1 MLDKLKSKNIGII
14 LIVVFAIHFIIEFG
28 QMFATL
34 PSLIIIPFIILDIFK
49 RDFLIYLFLFIL
61 FTMSKAKDE
70 TKKIV
75 FKIISILIVV
85 GLVISIFQFDMSSMF
100 QKIELA
106 CSLVYSVLIILML
119 FQYGKDNDKLFNICT
134 VTSILT
140 VIVMYVSFIFEKID
154 FESKSE
160 NVKLL
165 IDYASL
171 IITVLLPLYFN
182 AYLKENKKKL
192 VVVESENNI

>member
-14 LIVVFAIHFIIEFG
+14 LIVVFAIHCIIEFG

-34 PSLIIIPFIILDIFK
+34 PSLIIIPIIILDIFK
-49 RDFLIYLFLFIL
+49 SDFLIYLFLFIL

-119 FQYGKDNDKLFNICT
+119 TQYGKDNDKLFNICT

-154 FESKSE
+154 YESKSE

-182 AYLKENKKKL
+182 AYLKENKKKI

>member
-28 QMFATL
+28 QMFATF
-34 PSLIIIPFIILDIFK
+34 PSLIIIPFIILNIFK
-49 RDFLIYLFLFIL
+49 SDFLIYLFLFIL
-61 FTMSKAKDE
+61 FTMSKAKDK

-75 FKIISILIVV
+75 FKIISILIVL

-100 QKIELA
+100 QKIELT
-106 CSLVYSVLIILML
+106 CSLAYSVLIILML

-140 VIVMYVSFIFEKID
+140 VIVMYVSFIFQKID
-154 FESKSE
+154 YESKSE

>member
-14 LIVVFAIHFIIEFG
+14 LTVVFAIHFIIEFG
-28 QMFATL
+28 QMFATF
-34 PSLIIIPFIILDIFK
+34 PSLIIIPFIILNIFK

-61 FTMSKAKDE
+61 FTMSKVKDE

-75 FKIISILIVV
+75 FKIISILIVL
-85 GLVISIFQFDMSSMF
+85 GLVISVSQFDMSSMF
-100 QKIELA
+100 QNIELT

-140 VIVMYVSFIFEKID
+140 VIVMYVSFIFQKID
-154 FESKSE
+154 YESKSE